1 MNRLAV
7 YGAVLAAVLGAGGWG
22 GWHFGSAHWQ
32 AKYEALR
39 ADDWQG
45 RAQRAETARKAV
57 EGQIDTLQKALG
69 NNAKVMH
76 ELEEKHV
83 TVESQLGTARR
94 LLAAAKAAGAS
105 RGCPVPEA
113 GSGRPSAEAGEAA
126 GDRGPGAV
134 PDGGEFG
141 DLLERAISAV
151 LAECKGNAN
160 NQDALIA
167 EIKPQL

>member
-1 MNRLAV
+1 MSRLAV
-7 YGAVLAAVLGAGGWG
+7 YAIPLLAILALGAGG
-22 GWHFGSAHWQ
+22 GWYFGSNHWE
-32 AKYEALR
+32 AKYQALR

-45 RAQRAETARKAV
+45 RAQRAEIARKAV
-57 EGQIDTLQKALG
+57 EGQRDALQKTLD

-94 LLAAAKAAGAS
+94 LLSAAKASGAP
-105 RGCPVPEA
+105 RGCPVPETR
-113 GSGRPSAEAGEAA
+113 GGRPAAEAGAEA
-126 GDRGPGAV
+126 GDRGPRAV
-134 PDGGEFG
+134 PGGGELG
-141 DLLERAISAV
+141 DLLERAVSAV

-167 EIKPQL
+167 ELKPQL